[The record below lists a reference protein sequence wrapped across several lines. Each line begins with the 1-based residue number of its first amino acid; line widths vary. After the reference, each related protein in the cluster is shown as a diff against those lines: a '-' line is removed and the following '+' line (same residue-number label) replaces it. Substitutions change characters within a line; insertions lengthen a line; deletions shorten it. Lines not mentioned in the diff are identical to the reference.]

1 MTLEQQ
7 RVPVADLM
15 SVAGTRV
22 VITGGLSGI
31 GLAIAEGLAAHG
43 AEVAVVDLPGDRVE
57 EAAARPE
64 SSFSAVVGADV
75 SDEASVEAAF
85 DACVDGLGGI
95 DVVFANAGVA
105 GSIGPLTDWTLDEWR
120 SVQSVNLDGAF
131 LTARAA
137 LRRMTPEPGKKLVFT
152 ASVWGQRG
160 SMSAQCPGYSA
171 SKAGVIGLMKQ
182 LSADLAEQRVCVN
195 AIAPSGFLTNIA
207 GGSMHDPDA
216 ARPMLARQPRHT
228 FVGADAAV
236 GTAVYLASPASDHVT
251 GHVLALDGGYLAV

>member
-43 AEVAVVDLPGDRVE
+43 ARVAVIDLPGEQVD
-57 EAAARPE
+57 AAADDPA
-64 SSFSAVVGADV
+64 SVFATVVGADV
-75 SDEASVEAAF
+75 SDETSVESAF
-85 DACVDGLGGI
+85 DACAAELGGI

-105 GSIGPLTDWTLDEWR
+105 GSVGPLTEWTLDQWR
-120 SVQSVNLDGAF
+120 AVQGVNLDGAF

-137 LRRMTPEPGKKLVFT
+137 LRRMDLEPGKKLIFT

-160 SMSAQCPGYSA
+160 SMSAPCPGYSA

-182 LSADLAEQRVCVN
+182 LSADLSEHRVSVN

-216 ARPMLARQPRHT
+216 ARPMLQRQPRHT
-228 FVGADAAV
+228 FVSADAAV
-236 GTAVYLASPASDHVT
+236 GTAVYLASAASDHVT
-251 GHVLALDGGYLAV
+251 GHVLALDGGYLGV